1 MIQAKY
7 ERLTQPLIR
16 RDGVL
21 TPATWEEALDAAA
34 EGFRKIIS
42 RHGTESVGIF
52 SCSRSTNEMNYL
64 AGKLARTVFRNHNV
78 DSCNRT

>member
-1 MIQAKY
+1 MIAPY
-7 ERLTQPLIR
+7 ERLTEPMIR

-34 EGFRKIIS
+34 SGFRRVIDT
-42 RHGTESVGIF
+42 HGADALGIF
-52 SCSRSTNEMNYL
+52 SCSRTTNEMNYL
-64 AGKLARTVFRNHNV
+64 AAKLARTVFRTHNI

>member
-1 MIQAKY
+1 MKQRY
-7 ERLTQPLIR
+7 ERLTHPYIR

-21 TPATWEEALDAAA
+21 TRATWDEALDAAA
-34 EGFRKIIS
+34 DGFRRVIAE
-42 RHGTESVGIF
+42 HGPESLGIF

>member
-1 MIQAKY
+1 MKQGY
-7 ERLTQPLIR
+7 ERLTHPYIR

-21 TPATWEEALDAAA
+21 EPATWDEALDAAA
-34 EGFRKIIS
+34 AGFR
-42 RHGTESVGIF
+42 RVLAEHGCEALGIF

-64 AGKLARTVFRNHNV
+64 AGKLARTVFGNHNV